1 MGNKDRGS
9 TTHGR
14 GSGKKARG
22 AGHRGGRGKT
32 GGQKHEKYP
41 QKKWGKSGFKRP
53 KKLVEEKEVVN
64 VGEIDQIIEYLK
76 QKGIAQQKDDHIYID
91 TNKLEAD
98 KILGDGKVTHKLKIE
113 ANDFSSKAKEKI
125 EEAGGEVEEKEK

>member
-41 QKKWGKSGFKRP
+41 QKEWGKSGFKRP
-53 KKLVEEKEVVN
+53 EKLVEKKDTIN
-64 VGEIDQIIEYLK
+64 IGKIDQISDYL
-76 QKGIAQQKDDHIYID
+76 INEELAEEKDDYIQID
-91 TNKLEAD
+91 AEKLGID
-98 KILGDGKVTHKLKIE
+98 KVLGKGKVTKKIKII
-113 ANDFSSKAKEKI
+113 ASDFSTSAKQKI
-125 EEAGGEVEEKEK
+125 KEAGGEVEEKK